1 MRVPVEDKQAMLK
14 PAKVVSTRSVL
25 VRYLVAIILPILAFV
40 PSLTQLP
47 EFGFVP
53 TFFTFL
59 AAIVVATWFGGAK
72 PGFVS
77 VLVSFAELAYFAFK
91 FDSAQILSTAG
102 AVRYALFGAA
112 ALLIWGLMS
121 ALLQS
126 RSELER
132 MNLRFGGVVQI
143 SEDAI
148 ISVDEQQNV
157 TLFNSGAEKIF
168 GYKPEEIIGKP
179 LNLLLPERYR
189 HMHTGQVAAF
199 KKAPDAL
206 RAMAERR
213 TIYGLRKDSSEFPAE
228 ASISKFVAE
237 GQRILTVR
245 LRDVTAQKAAERGL
259 RELAAI
265 VTSSEDAIIG
275 ESLEGI
281 ITSWNAGAEKIFGY
295 KAAEAIGKH
304 AAMMLPMENANEVTE
319 NVERASRGE
328 GFRRESVRVCK
339 EGKKISVS
347 LTVSPIKDEGKV
359 VGVSTIVRDI
369 SDRKK
374 LEEQLRQSQKMEAV
388 GRLAGGIAHD
398 FNNLLSVIVGYT
410 YVLQSSLPN
419 DETLKEAAEQV
430 MNAADKASS
439 LTRQLLAFSRRQVLQ
454 AEVINLNDILSGMEK
469 MLPRVIGED
478 VEIRAFRTPN
488 IRRVKADPGQIEQV
502 IMNLVVNARDAMPN
516 GGKLTIETADVRFN
530 GHDAS
535 IHNVVPGNYVM
546 LAVSDT
552 GIGMDSETRAKIFE
566 PFFTTKEAGRG
577 TGLGL
582 ATVYGI
588 VNQSG
593 GHIWVYSEVGK
604 GTTFKIYF
612 PATAVEPE
620 PSRISHEPQFALTGH
635 ETILLVE
642 DESSLRS
649 LIEQVLSAQGYKV
662 LVATMGEAALDIVKH
677 HSGNIDVL
685 ITDVVMPKMGGQ
697 LLAEQLTQSHPEM
710 KIIFMSGY
718 TNNALLHNESLPEG
732 SLFLQKPFTPD
743 VLLRKV
749 RGAISSRTAASLPH
763 KKAI

>member
-1 MRVPVEDKQAMLK
+1 MMK
-14 PAKVVSTRSVL
+14 PGRGVSIRSVYL
-25 VRYLVAIILPILAFV
+25 RYAVAVLLPVLAFI
-40 PSLTQLP
+40 PSLTQVP

-59 AAIVVATWFGGAK
+59 AAIVVATWFGG
-72 PGFVS
+72 PGPGLVS
-77 VLVSFAELAYFAFK
+77 VLVSFAELGYFAFK
-91 FDSAQILSTAG
+91 FDYAQAFSRDG
-102 AVRYALFGAA
+102 AVRYGLFAGL
-112 ALLIWGLMS
+112 ALLVWGLMS
-121 ALLQS
+121 ALLRS
-126 RSELER
+126 RSELQR

-148 ISVDEQQNV
+148 ISVDEQQNI

-168 GYKPEEIIGKP
+168 GYKSEEIIGRP
-179 LNLLLPERYR
+179 LNRLLPERYR
-189 HMHTGQVAAF
+189 SMHSSQVAEF
-199 KKAPDAL
+199 KKAPDVL
-206 RAMAERR
+206 RAMAERT
-213 TIYGLRKDSSEFPAE
+213 TIYGLRKDGSEFPAE
-228 ASISKFVAE
+228 ASISKFEAG
-237 GQRILTVR
+237 GQKIMTVR
-245 LRDVTAQKAAERGL
+245 LRDVTAQKAAERGV

-265 VTSSEDAIIG
+265 VASSEDAIIG

-281 ITSWNAGAEKIFGY
+281 ITSWNGAAERIFGY
-295 KAAEAIGKH
+295 KASEAIGKH
-304 AAMMLPMENANEVTE
+304 AAMMLPMDSAHEVAE
-319 NVERASRGE
+319 NVERAGRGE
-328 GFRRESVRVCK
+328 GFRKESVRVCK
-339 EGKKISVS
+339 EGTRIAVS
-347 LTVSPIKDEGKV
+347 LTVSPIRENGDV

-419 DETLKEAAEQV
+419 DETMKEAAEQV

-439 LTRQLLAFSRRQVLQ
+439 LTRQLLAFSKRQVLQ

-478 VEIRAFRTPN
+478 VEIRTVRTPH
-488 IRRVKADPGQIEQV
+488 IKRVKADPGQIEQV
-502 IMNLVVNARDAMPN
+502 IMNLVVNARDAMPE
-516 GGKLTIETADVRFN
+516 GGKLTIETTDVHFDVR
-530 GHDAS
+530 DAAM
-535 IHNVVPGNYVM
+535 HNVRPGDYVL

-552 GIGMDSETRAKIFE
+552 GIGMDAETRARIFE

-612 PATAVEPE
+612 PATAAEPE
-620 PSRISHEPQFALTGH
+620 PSRISHEPQLALAGH

-642 DESSLRS
+642 DEASLRS
-649 LIEQVLSAQGYKV
+649 LIEQVLSSQGYKV
-662 LVATMGEAALDIVKH
+662 LVATMGEAALDLVRRHK
-677 HSGNIDVL
+677 GKIDIL

-697 LLAEQLTQSHPEM
+697 LLAEQLAQSHPEM
-710 KIIFMSGY
+710 KIVFMSGY

-732 SLFLQKPFTPD
+732 ALFLQKPFTPD

-749 RGAISSRTAASLPH
+749 REALTLRNVVATRPQ
-763 KKAI
+763 KKVI